1 MSQQLKVPRTG
12 AEPVRAALLGL
23 GRMGRVHARA
33 IAGHV
38 PELDVVAVAEPAE
51 ELRRRAGDF
60 FGAGVRAYA
69 SSDEALEHPGLE
81 ACVIVTPTHS
91 HPEVCRRAIERGLHV
106 MCEKPLALD
115 VGETDAIGRLA
126 QDAERILQVGFWR
139 RFAPTWVEAKRL
151 IDAGAIGRPVWARS
165 SQWDAGIG
173 SLYLCDPAVTGGLMI
188 DLGVHDFDLVEW
200 LTGERITSVET
211 RVLRM
216 VEPALTEIGDM
227 DNAHMLLELSGD
239 VSGLVDLSRNAAY
252 GDDVRTEVLGEHG
265 AVFVDTLPHG
275 MTVVGTAAGLRD
287 ALPTPVEDAFLIG
300 VAAELRAFAQAIRG
314 ELDPASLPGAEASAR
329 SLAVALAA
337 QASARQGAPV
347 ALDEREPLRGAAGWA
362 GP

>member
-1 MSQQLKVPRTG
+1 MSEHLKVPTMP
-12 AEPVRAALLGL
+12 EKPVRTALLGL

-33 IAGHV
+33 IADHV

-51 ELRRRAGDF
+51 DLRRRAGDF
-60 FGAGVRAYA
+60 FGAGVGAYA
-69 SSDEALEHPGLE
+69 SAVEALEHPGIE
-81 ACVIVTPTHS
+81 ACVVVTPTHT
-91 HPEVCRRAIERGLHV
+91 HPEICRLAIERDLHV

-115 VGETDAIGRLA
+115 VGETDAVGRLA
-126 QDAERILQVGFWR
+126 QDADRILQIGFWR

-151 IDAGAIGRPVWARS
+151 IDSGAIGRPVWARS
-165 SQWDAGIG
+165 SQWDAVTG

-200 LTGERITSVET
+200 LTGERITSLET
-211 RVLRM
+211 RVLRA

-227 DNAHMLLELSGD
+227 DNAHVLLELSGE

-275 MTVVGTAAGLRD
+275 MTVVGTEAGLRD
-287 ALPTPVEDAFLIG
+287 ALPAPVEDAFLIG

-314 ELDPASLPGAEASAR
+314 RLDAATLPGAEASAR
-329 SLAVALAA
+329 ALAA
-337 QASARQGAPV
+337 AQAALASARLGKRV
-347 ALDEREPLRGAAGWA
+347 ALDERAATSPPPLAT
-362 GP
+362 

>member
-1 MSQQLKVPRTG
+1 MSQQLKVPRTPV
-12 AEPVRAALLGL
+12 EPVRTALLGL

-33 IAGHV
+33 IAEHV

-51 ELRRRAGDF
+51 DLRRRAGDY
-60 FGAGVRAYA
+60 FGPGVGAYA
-69 SSDEALEHPGLE
+69 SSSEALEHPGLE
-81 ACVIVTPTHS
+81 ACVIVTPTHT
-91 HPEVCRRAIERGLHV
+91 HPEVCGLAIERDLHV
-106 MCEKPLALD
+106 MCEKPLSLD

-126 QDAERILQVGFWR
+126 QDAKRILQIGFWR

-151 IDAGAIGRPVWARS
+151 IDIGAIGRPVWARS
-165 SQWDAGIG
+165 SQWDAVMG

-211 RVLRM
+211 RVLRT

-227 DNAHMLLELSGD
+227 DNAHVLLELSGE
-239 VSGLVDLSRNAAY
+239 VSGLIDLSRNAAY

-275 MTVVGTAAGLRD
+275 MTVVGTDAGLRD
-287 ALPTPVEDAFLIG
+287 ALPAPVEDVFLIG

-314 ELDPASLPGAEASAR
+314 EVDPVTLPGAEASAR
-329 SLAVALAA
+329 ALAVALAA
-337 QASARQGAPV
+337 LSSAQQGTPV
-347 ALDEREPLRGAAGWA
+347 ALDEREALPGASR
-362 GP
+362 